1 MLETFIAVLTTDLIW
16 AMVVTFAGGLMLGY
30 TGWGGAMV
38 SMPFLTILYGPVA
51 ALVIMIIGALL
62 VTASLFPTAARI
74 ADWRRMTPILIAMAV
89 CVPIGS
95 LLLFALEP
103 NLIRRIIGWLIVGA
117 SILILSGWR
126 YSGPQGVGASA
137 TTGVISGLING
148 FVGLGGPPLVIYML
162 ALKQSA
168 SVQRANTLVFMAITS
183 VLVLGSTFVGGGV
196 TLENSFLGVLTAPF
210 QIAGGWLGA
219 RLFLKL
225 PVELFKKFSLVALIV
240 LGGIVAFL

>member
-38 SMPFLTILYGPVA
+38 SMPFLTILYGPVE
-51 ALVIMIIGALL
+51 ALVIMIIGALM
-62 VTASLFPTAARI
+62 VAAYLFPTAARI

-89 CVPIGS
+89 CVPIGN

-126 YSGPQGVGASA
+126 YSGPQGAGASA
-137 TTGVISGLING
+137 ATGAISGLING
-148 FVGLGGPPLVIYML
+148 FVGLGGPPVVIYML

-168 SVQRANTLVFMAITS
+168 AVQRANTLVFMAITS
-183 VLVLGSTFVGGGV
+183 VLVLGSTFIGGGV
-196 TLENSFLGVLTAPF
+196 TLENSFLGVLAAPF

>member
-1 MLETFIAVLTTDLIW
+1 MLEAFIAVLTTDLIW

-38 SMPFLTILYGPVA
+38 SMPFLTILYGPVE
-51 ALVIMIIGALL
+51 ALVILIIGALL
-62 VTASLFPTAARI
+62 VAGSLFPTAARI
-74 ADWRRMTPILIAMAV
+74 ADWRRMTPILIGMAV
-89 CVPIGS
+89 CVPIGN

-168 SVQRANTLVFMAITS
+168 AVQRANTLVFMTIAS
-183 VLVLGSTFVGGGV
+183 VLILGSTFVGGGV

-225 PVELFKKFSLVALIV
+225 PAELFKKFSLVALIV
-240 LGGIVAFL
+240 LGGIIAFL

>member
-16 AMVVTFAGGLMLGY
+16 AMIITFAGGLMLGY

-62 VTASLFPTAARI
+62 VTGSLFPTAARI

-117 SILILSGWR
+117 SMLILSGWR
-126 YSGPQGVGASA
+126 YSGPQGAGASA
-137 TTGVISGLING
+137 ATGAISGLING

-162 ALKQSA
+162 ALKLSA
-168 SVQRANTLVFMAITS
+168 AIQRANALVFMAITS
-183 VLVLGSTFVGGGV
+183 ALVLGSTFVGGGV

>member
-1 MLETFIAVLTTDLIW
+1 MLETLIVVLTTNLIW
-16 AMVVTFAGGLMLGY
+16 AMVITFAGGLMLGY

-38 SMPFLTILYGPVA
+38 SMPFLTILYGPVQ

-62 VTASLFPTAARI
+62 VTAYLFPNAARI
-74 ADWRRMTPILIAMAV
+74 ADWRRMTPILIGMAV
-89 CVPIGS
+89 CVPIGN

-126 YSGPQGVGASA
+126 YSGPQGAGASA
-137 TTGVISGLING
+137 VTGAISGLING
-148 FVGLGGPPLVIYML
+148 FVGLGGPPVVIYML
-162 ALKQSA
+162 ALKQTA
-168 SVQRANTLVFMAITS
+168 AVQRANTLVFMAITS

>member
-1 MLETFIAVLTTDLIW
+1 MIETFNAVLTTDLIW

-38 SMPFLTILYGPVA
+38 SMPFLTILYGPVE
-51 ALVIMIIGALL
+51 ALVIMIIGAVLL
-62 VTASLFPTAARI
+62 TAHLFPAAARI

-89 CVPIGS
+89 CVPIGN

-126 YSGPQGVGASA
+126 YRGPQGAGAGA
-137 TTGVISGLING
+137 ATGVISGLING

-168 SVQRANTLVFMAITS
+168 AVQRANTLVFMAITS
-183 VLVLGSTFVGGGV
+183 VLILGSTFIGGGV
-196 TLENSFLGVLTAPF
+196 TLENSFLGMLTAPF

-219 RLFLKL
+219 RLFFKL
-225 PVELFKKFSLVALIV
+225 PAELFKKFSLVALIV

>member
-16 AMVVTFAGGLMLGY
+16 AMVITFAGGLMLGY
-30 TGWGGAMV
+30 TGWGGMMV
-38 SMPFLTILYGPVA
+38 SMPFLTILYGPVE
-51 ALVIMIIGALL
+51 ALVILIIGSLL
-62 VTASLFPTAARI
+62 VTAYLFPTAARV

-89 CVPIGS
+89 CVPIGN

-126 YSGPQGVGASA
+126 YSGPQGASASA
-137 TTGVISGLING
+137 TTGAISGLING

-168 SVQRANTLVFMAITS
+168 SVQRANALVFMAITS

-225 PVELFKKFSLVALIV
+225 PVELFKNFSLVALIV

>member
-1 MLETFIAVLTTDLIW
+1 MIETFNAVLTTDLIW

-38 SMPFLTILYGPVA
+38 SMPFLTILYGPVE

-62 VTASLFPTAARI
+62 VAAYLFPAAARI
-74 ADWRRMTPILIAMAV
+74 ADWRRMTPLLIAMAV
-89 CVPIGS
+89 CVPIGN

-103 NLIRRIIGWLIVGA
+103 NLIRRIIGWLVVGA
-117 SILILSGWR
+117 AILILSGWR
-126 YSGPQGVGASA
+126 YRGPQGAGASA
-137 TTGVISGLING
+137 ATGVISGLING

-168 SVQRANTLVFMAITS
+168 AVQRANILVFMAITS
-183 VLVLGSTFVGGGV
+183 VLVLGSTFVAGGV
-196 TLENSFLGVLTAPF
+196 TLENSFLGLLTAPF
-210 QIAGGWLGA
+210 QLAGGWLGA

-225 PVELFKKFSLVALIV
+225 PAELFNKVSLVALIV
-240 LGGIVAFL
+240 LGGFVAFL

>member
-16 AMVVTFAGGLMLGY
+16 AMVIMFVAGLMLGY
-30 TGWGGAMV
+30 TGWGSAMV
-38 SMPFLTILYGPVA
+38 SMPILTILYGPVA

-62 VTASLFPTAARI
+62 VAAYLFPTAARI

-89 CVPIGS
+89 CVPIGN

-126 YSGPQGVGASA
+126 YSGPQGAGASA
-137 TTGVISGLING
+137 TTGAISGLING
-148 FVGLGGPPLVIYML
+148 FVGLGGPPVVIYML

-168 SVQRANTLVFMAITS
+168 AVQRANTLVFMAIAS
-183 VLVLGSTFVGGGV
+183 VLILGSTFVGGGV

>member
-62 VTASLFPTAARI
+62 VTGSLFPTAARI

-89 CVPIGS
+89 CVPIGN

-126 YSGPQGVGASA
+126 YSGPQGAGASA
-137 TTGVISGLING
+137 TTGAISGLING

-168 SVQRANTLVFMAITS
+168 AVQRANTLVFMAIAS
-183 VLVLGSTFVGGGV
+183 VLILGSTFVGGGV
-196 TLENSFLGVLTAPF
+196 TLENSFIGVLTAPF

-219 RLFLKL
+219 WLFLKL
-225 PVELFKKFSLVALIV
+225 PTEFFKKFSLVALIV

>member
-16 AMVVTFAGGLMLGY
+16 AMVITFAGGLMLGY

-38 SMPFLTILYGPVA
+38 SMPFLTILYGPVE
-51 ALVIMIIGALL
+51 ALVIMNIGALL
-62 VTASLFPTAARI
+62 VAAYLFPTAARI
-74 ADWRRMTPILIAMAV
+74 ADWRRMTPILIGMAV
-89 CVPIGS
+89 CVPIGN

-103 NLIRRIIGWLIVGA
+103 NLIRRIIGWLIVGT

-126 YSGPQGVGASA
+126 YSGPQGAGASA

-168 SVQRANTLVFMAITS
+168 AVQRANTLVFMAITS

-196 TLENSFLGVLTAPF
+196 TLENSFLGVLTGPF

-225 PVELFKKFSLVALIV
+225 PAELFKKFSLVALIV

>member
-1 MLETFIAVLTTDLIW
+1 MIETFIAVLTTDLIL
-16 AMVVTFAGGLMLGY
+16 ATVVTFAGGLMLGY

-38 SMPFLTILYGPVA
+38 SMPFLTILYGPVE

-62 VTASLFPTAARI
+62 PTAYLFPTAARI

-89 CVPIGS
+89 CVPIGN

-126 YSGPQGVGASA
+126 YRGPQGAGAGA
-137 TTGVISGLING
+137 ATGVISGLING

-168 SVQRANTLVFMAITS
+168 AVQRANILVFMAITS
-183 VLVLGSTFVGGGV
+183 VLVLGSTFVGGGA
-196 TLENSFLGVLTAPF
+196 TTEASILGALTAPF
-210 QIAGGWLGA
+210 QWVGGWLGA
-219 RLFLKL
+219 RLFIKL
-225 PVELFKKFSLVALIV
+225 PAELFKKFSLAALIV
-240 LGGIVAFL
+240 LGGFVAFL

>member
-38 SMPFLTILYGPVA
+38 SMPFLTILYGPVE

-62 VTASLFPTAARI
+62 VAGSLFPTAARI

-126 YSGPQGVGASA
+126 YSGPQGAGASA

-168 SVQRANTLVFMAITS
+168 AVQRANTLVFMAITS

-225 PVELFKKFSLVALIV
+225 PAELFKKFSLVALIV

>member
-16 AMVVTFAGGLMLGY
+16 AMVVTFASGLMLGY
-30 TGWGGAMV
+30 TGWGGMMV
-38 SMPFLTILYGPVA
+38 SMPFLTILYGPVE

-62 VTASLFPTAARI
+62 VTAYLFPTAARI
-74 ADWRRMTPILIAMAV
+74 ADWRRMTPILIGMAV
-89 CVPIGS
+89 CVPIGN

-126 YSGPQGVGASA
+126 YSGPQGAGASA

-168 SVQRANTLVFMAITS
+168 AVQRANTLVFMAITS

-225 PVELFKKFSLVALIV
+225 PAELFKKFSLVALIV

>member
-16 AMVVTFAGGLMLGY
+16 AMIITFAGGLMLGY

-62 VTASLFPTAARI
+62 VAASLFPTAARI

-89 CVPIGS
+89 CVPIGN

-126 YSGPQGVGASA
+126 YSGPQGAGASA

-162 ALKQSA
+162 ALKLSA
-168 SVQRANTLVFMAITS
+168 AVQRANALVFMAITS

-225 PVELFKKFSLVALIV
+225 PAELFKKFSLAALIV

>member
-30 TGWGGAMV
+30 TGWGGMMV
-38 SMPFLTILYGPVA
+38 SMPFLTILYGPVD
-51 ALVIMIIGALL
+51 ALVILIIGSLL
-62 VTASLFPTAARI
+62 VTAYLFPTAARI

-89 CVPIGS
+89 CVPIGN

-126 YSGPQGVGASA
+126 YSGPQGAGASA

-148 FVGLGGPPLVIYML
+148 FVGLGGPPVVIYML

-168 SVQRANTLVFMAITS
+168 AVQRANTLVFMAITS
-183 VLVLGSTFVGGGV
+183 VLVLGSTFIGGGV

-225 PVELFKKFSLVALIV
+225 PAELFKKFSLVALIV

>member
-16 AMVVTFAGGLMLGY
+16 AMVITFAGGLMLGY

-38 SMPFLTILYGPVA
+38 SMPFLTILYGPVE

-62 VTASLFPTAARI
+62 VTAYLFPTAARI

-126 YSGPQGVGASA
+126 YSGPQGAGASA

-168 SVQRANTLVFMAITS
+168 AVQRANTLVFIAIAS

>member
-16 AMVVTFAGGLMLGY
+16 AMVITFAGGLMLGY

-38 SMPFLTILYGPVA
+38 SMPFLTILYGPVE

-62 VTASLFPTAARI
+62 VTAYLFPTAARI

-126 YSGPQGVGASA
+126 YSGPQGAGASA

-162 ALKQSA
+162 ALKQTA
-168 SVQRANTLVFMAITS
+168 AVQRANTLVFIGIAS

-225 PVELFKKFSLVALIV
+225 PAELFKKFSLVALIV

>member
-1 MLETFIAVLTTDLIW
+1 MIETFNAVLTTDLIW

-38 SMPFLTILYGPVA
+38 SMPFLTILYGPVE
-51 ALVIMIIGALL
+51 ALVIMIIGAVLL
-62 VTASLFPTAARI
+62 TAHLFPAAARI
-74 ADWRRMTPILIAMAV
+74 ADWRRMTPLLIAMAA
-89 CVPIGS
+89 CVPIGN

-103 NLIRRIIGWLIVGA
+103 NLIRRIIGWLVVGA
-117 SILILSGWR
+117 AILILSGWR
-126 YSGPQGVGASA
+126 YRGPQGAGASA
-137 TTGVISGLING
+137 ATGVISGLING

-168 SVQRANTLVFMAITS
+168 AVQRANILVFMAITS
-183 VLVLGSTFVGGGV
+183 VLILGSTFIGGGV
-196 TLENSFLGVLTAPF
+196 TLENSFLGMLTAPF

-225 PVELFKKFSLVALIV
+225 PAELFKKFSLVALIV

>member
-1 MLETFIAVLTTDLIW
+1 MIETFIAVLTTDLIL
-16 AMVVTFAGGLMLGY
+16 ATVVTFAGGLMLGY

-38 SMPFLTILYGPVA
+38 SMPFLTILYGPVE

-62 VTASLFPTAARI
+62 PTAYLFPTAARI

-89 CVPIGS
+89 CVPIGN

-126 YSGPQGVGASA
+126 YRGPQGAGAGA
-137 TTGVISGLING
+137 ATGVISGLING

-168 SVQRANTLVFMAITS
+168 AVQRANTLVFMAITS
-183 VLVLGSTFVGGGV
+183 VLILGSTFIGGGV
-196 TLENSFLGVLTAPF
+196 TLENSFLGMLTAPF

-225 PVELFKKFSLVALIV
+225 PAELFKKFSLVALIV

>member
-1 MLETFIAVLTTDLIW
+1 MIETFNAVLTTDLYW

-30 TGWGGAMV
+30 TGWGGSMV
-38 SMPFLTILYGPVA
+38 SMPFLTILFGPVE
-51 ALVIMIIGALL
+51 ALVILMIGAVLL
-62 VTASLFPTAARI
+62 TAHLFPAAARI

-89 CVPIGS
+89 CVPIGN

-126 YSGPQGVGASA
+126 YSGPQGAGASA
-137 TTGVISGLING
+137 TTGAISGLING

-168 SVQRANTLVFMAITS
+168 AVQRANTLVFMAITS

-196 TLENSFLGVLTAPF
+196 TLENSFLGTLTAPF

-225 PVELFKKFSLVALIV
+225 PAELFKKFSLVALIV